1 MRIAI
6 PTNNPG
12 GMEASRSDH
21 FGHCDVFTLVEVD
34 GDNKVTSVETLP
46 VPDHG
51 AGGCMV
57 PVSVLNDAGV
67 DAIVV
72 GGIGAKPMQGFAK
85 VGIDVYWA
93 DRQAIPD
100 AAAVMEKFSAGLLPK
115 MNADQACT
123 GGSNCHH

>member
-34 GDNKVTSVETLP
+34 TDNKVTSVEKMP

-57 PVSVLNDAGV
+57 PVQFLKDAGV
-67 DAIVV
+67 NAIVV

-85 VGIDVYWA
+85 VGIEVYWA
-93 DRQAIPD
+93 DRNSIPD
-100 AAAVMEKFSAGLLPK
+100 AGAVMEKFSAGQLPK
-115 MNADQACT
+115 MNVDQACG
-123 GGSNCHH
+123 GGSNCHK

>member
-1 MRIAI
+1 MKIAI

-34 GDNKVTSVETLP
+34 GDNNVLSVNLLP

-51 AGGCMV
+51 AGGCMI
-57 PVSVLNDAGV
+57 PVNTLRDAGA

-72 GGIGAKPMQGFAK
+72 GGIGARPMQGFAE

-93 DRQAIPD
+93 DRESIPSAGD
-100 AAAVMEKFSAGLLPK
+100 VMEKFSAGQLPK
-115 MNADQACT
+115 MNTDQACG

>member
-12 GMEASRSDH
+12 GMEAARSDH

-34 GDNKVTSVETLP
+34 ENKKISSVETLP

-51 AGGCMV
+51 AGGCMI
-57 PVSVLNDAGV
+57 PVQTLSDAGV
-67 DAIVV
+67 NAIVV
-72 GGIGAKPMQGFAK
+72 GGIGARPMQGFAE

-93 DRQAIPD
+93 DKNSIPS
-100 AAAVMEKFSAGLLPK
+100 AADVMEKFSAGQLPK
-115 MNADQACT
+115 MNVDQACG

>member
-34 GDNKVTSVETLP
+34 ADNKVTSVEMLP
-46 VPDHG
+46 VPAHG
-51 AGGCMV
+51 SGGCMV
-57 PVSVLNDAGV
+57 PVNFLKDAGV
-67 DAIVV
+67 QAIVV
-72 GGIGAKPMQGFAK
+72 GGIGARPMQGFAE

-93 DRQAIPD
+93 DRDAIPN
-100 AAAVMEKFSAGLLPK
+100 AAAVMENFTAGKLPK
-115 MNADQACT
+115 MNADQAC
-123 GGSNCHH
+123 GGGAACHS